1 MLSYKLLISSE
12 LPYDGC
18 LLFSGVPASAGFVGR
33 NRHHIVWKNISSV
46 YGEFFCRDRSYPKNN
61 INEVKNLAFNHK
73 RINFAQQID
82 TYLNEY

>member
-1 MLSYKLLISSE
+1 MLFCKLLIFSGLS
-12 LPYDGC
+12 YDGC
-18 LLFSGVPASAGFVGR
+18 LLLSGVPASAGFVGR

-46 YGEFFCRDRSYPKNN
+46 YGEFFCRDRPHLKNN